1 MKGSEP
7 IKILSYNLHLGR
19 SAFRKKAIEESL
31 VQTIHD
37 LEFHHRKRSDSDPFT
52 WITGKK
58 NGYMIRKKKKR

>member
-1 MKGSEP
+1 
-7 IKILSYNLHLGR
+7 
-19 SAFRKKAIEESL
+19 

-58 NGYMIRKKKKR
+58 NGYMIRKKRKDGLIV